1 MRVLPTAGTPAGE
14 GVLDKN
20 TGLTWEQSP
29 LTTTETWSSARVQC
43 IQRGTGGQMGW
54 RLPSIHELTSLVVP
68 GNPAGGPDLP
78 AGHPFSNVQS
88 SGYWSATTFVD
99 NPPFAWNVNFLG
111 LVSTLTKTDVNFVWC
126 VRGGGP
132 LSEY

>member
-1 MRVLPTAGTPAGE
+1 M
-14 GVLDKN
+14 DKN

-29 LTTTETWSSARVQC
+29 LTTTETWSSARFQC
-43 IQRGTGGQMGW
+43 IRRGTGGQMGW

-88 SGYWSATTFVD
+88 GSYWSAATNVETPAD
-99 NPPFAWNVNFLG
+99 AWRVSFSNGNVSAGNKASAL
-111 LVSTLTKTDVNFVWC
+111 FVWC

-132 LSEY
+132 LSDY